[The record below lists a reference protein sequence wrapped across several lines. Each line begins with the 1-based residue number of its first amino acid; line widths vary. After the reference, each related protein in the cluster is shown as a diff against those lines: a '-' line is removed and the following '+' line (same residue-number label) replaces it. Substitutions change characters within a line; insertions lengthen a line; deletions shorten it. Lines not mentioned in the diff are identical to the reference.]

1 MQKIGGFLKMVIER
15 EYGSVQ
21 PGINW
26 GPFTARIPFLHVKVY
41 WLDVL
46 QGTILSL
53 ATAGALAPLMV
64 KYFAVPFEVAW
75 SIMIVQMFLGGCN

>member
-1 MQKIGGFLKMVIER
+1 MAIER

-26 GPFTARIPFLHVKVY
+26 GPFTARIPFIHVKVY

-46 QGTILSL
+46 QGEHCHF
-53 ATAGALAPLMV
+53 
-64 KYFAVPFEVAW
+64 YFLR
-75 SIMIVQMFLGGCN
+75 Q